1 MCSAVLTS
9 IVTIFRSMGFA
20 DGNFRLNYS
29 KTSDKLCDHSVSFI
43 CKLEI
48 VKHSSWVI
56 LLCEKGEDR

>member
-29 KTSDKLCDHSVSFI
+29 KLCDHSVSFI

-48 VKHSSWVI
+48 VKQ
-56 LLCEKGEDR
+56 LMGNTLM

>member
-29 KTSDKLCDHSVSFI
+29 KLCDHSVSFI